1 MTSQKIAQLNEL
13 AGLIAQKHTKFITDQ
28 LTNKWQSDI
37 EMQTKLNQIIDEVQ
51 RIVGQMSELAVV
63 EEDVE
68 VIDTEN
74 GNQFMQASLTA
85 ELMSQPPQETD

>member
-1 MTSQKIAQLNEL
+1 
-13 AGLIAQKHTKFITDQ
+13 
-28 LTNKWQSDI
+28 
-37 EMQTKLNQIIDEVQ
+37 
-51 RIVGQMSELAVV
+51 MSELAVV

-74 GNQFMQASLTA
+74 GNQVMQASLTA